1 MDYIVTQKGFWEEED
16 DAVLKAIREGFIQ
29 THYAMWKELGIKI
42 KLPKL
47 NHVKRIVILIY
58 RFIYQCYTFVIVE
71 NRQNLSDNFI
81 FLISISKPQLF
92 YFLSV
97 NSSSHTFYL

>member
-47 NHVKRIVILIY
+47 NHIKRIVILIY
-58 RFIYQCYTFVIVE
+58 RFIYQYYTFVIVE
-71 NRQNLSDNFI
+71 KMQNLSDI
-81 FLISISKPQLF
+81 LF
-92 YFLSV
+92 S
-97 NSSSHTFYL
+97 

>member
-71 NRQNLSDNFI
+71 TRQNLSDNFI
-81 FLISISKPQLF
+81 LLISISKLQLS

-97 NSSSHTFYL
+97 NSRSSTFYL